1 MRVSSRYSKHIFDIF
16 TQFVHIDFL
25 LEFDIRV
32 RSQALD
38 NSFFLFW
45 IWGYNLK
52 YHQPKGASDRISL
65 PIFISVAQL
74 QTRKRKCLC

>member
-1 MRVSSRYSKHIFDIF
+1 MRVSSRYSKHVFEIF

-38 NSFFLFW
+38 NSFFLF
-45 IWGYNLK
+45 
-52 YHQPKGASDRISL
+52 
-65 PIFISVAQL
+65 
-74 QTRKRKCLC
+74 